1 MPFVFLDATKSYAT
15 NIIKIFLQYFAKIM
29 VLTFATFY
37 VLYLY
42 LQITLWSLEQGGLAG
57 TMTVLGAYLF
67 TLILGVAFI
76 AGSEKIANIL
86 FTGTPTMSM
95 GDIVQGA
102 RDVRMA
108 GGAAVGAAKL
118 GAKGLGALG
127 KTAQGAVRGGQSA
140 AAWGSGFKQAVQ
152 SGRDAV
158 ASSTGFTND
167 AQGQQMA
174 GQAARGAGLSYIG
187 ASLKQGFKDLAT
199 KAFTGRDAQHY
210 GGGRDGKGLSS
221 MHSFQGVGG
230 KYLDDE
236 GREQGTT
243 TFGRARDA
251 AHNIAKDI
259 GQKAADKLIKPSQKA
274 DQSMQKDSDKPN
286 SGAGHS
292 TKSPGS

>member
-1 MPFVFLDATKSYAT
+1 
-15 NIIKIFLQYFAKIM
+15 M
-29 VLTFATFY
+29 VVTIATFY
-37 VLYLY
+37 TLNMFISTALYCYATSANTSALTCIGVY
-42 LQITLWSLEQGGLAG
+42 VFA
-57 TMTVLGAYLF
+57 M
-67 TLILGVAFI
+67 ILGVVFI
-76 AGSEKIANIL
+76 AGSEKIAEIL
-86 FTGTPTMSM
+86 FTGTPRLSM

-118 GAKGLGALG
+118 GANAIGGAA
-127 KTAQGAVRGGQSA
+127 KPAQGVIRGGQSVV
-140 AAWGSGFKQAVQ
+140 AWRSGLRQAVQ
-152 SGRDAV
+152 SGRDGV
-158 ASSTGFTND
+158 TSSVGFKNDEKGQEMAS
-167 AQGQQMA
+167 
-174 GQAARGAGLSYIG
+174 QAARGAGWSYVG
-187 ASLKQGFKDLAT
+187 ATLKQGFKDLAT
-199 KAFTGRDAQHY
+199 KLFTGRDAQHFNE
-210 GGGRDGKGLSS
+210 DGSKISS

-230 KYLDDE
+230 KWLDDE